1 MSTIQENV
9 LINLRSLRS
18 LVGEV
23 VFRDSVLQL
32 LNMAEQPSTS
42 PTPVEK
48 KVRTRKITEEQRAVI
63 TRNMAALQA
72 FTKAERVAAGE
83 NAVYGEV
90 KKAAGEKWKAL
101 TKEQKEAWISQNI
114 QPTVALPEVPT
125 VVGTEDK
132 RGRGRPKNSTVNVK
146 RLSKTETAA
155 LE

>member
-23 VFRDSVLQL
+23 VFRESVLQV
-32 LNMAEQPSTS
+32 LNMADQPIVAA
-42 PTPVEK
+42 TPVEK
-48 KVRTRKITEEQRAVI
+48 KVRTRKITDEQRAVI

-72 FTKAERVAAGE
+72 FTKAERLTAGTD
-83 NAVYGEV
+83 AVYGEV
-90 KKAAGEKWKAL
+90 KKAAGEKWKAM
-101 TKEQKEAWISQNI
+101 TKEQKEAWITQNI
-114 QPTVALPEVPT
+114 QPVGVAAVVEATVPE
-125 VVGTEDK
+125 EK
-132 RGRGRPKNSTVNVK
+132 RGRGRPKNSTVTVK

>member
-23 VFRDSVLQL
+23 VFRESVMQV
-32 LNMAEQPSTS
+32 LNMAEQPTTS

-72 FTKAERVAAGE
+72 FTKAERLTAGE
-83 NAVYGEV
+83 NAVYGDV

-114 QPTVALPEVPT
+114 QPAVTPT
-125 VVGTEDK
+125 VVPDALVEEK

>member
-9 LINLRSLRS
+9 LNNLRSLRS

-23 VFRDSVLQL
+23 VFRESVMQV
-32 LNMAEQPSTS
+32 LNMAEQPSVS

-48 KVRTRKITEEQRAVI
+48 KVRTRNITDEQRAVI
-63 TRNMAALQA
+63 TQNMAALQA
-72 FTKAERVAAGE
+72 FTKAERLTAGE
-83 NAVYGEV
+83 DVPYSDV

-101 TKEQKEAWISQNI
+101 TKEQKGVWMSQNI
-114 QPTVALPEVPT
+114 ATTVSTVPEVK
-125 VVGTEDK
+125 VEASEEK
-132 RGRGRPKNSTVNVK
+132 RGRGRPKSSTVNVK